1 MFNIKL
7 LKYTLMFTIFSLG
20 LYYVINQPM
29 IENFESN
36 TSVRCPNLLIQRGTK
51 FFLKNTNLADVPG
64 VNPIEFNNLDEYV
77 EFTKWQRSQSIRCPI
92 LFVQEVYDAQGE
104 RVYNLKPDP
113 QNPHTG
119 LSDFTIDTKLLDA
132 GRDDPPFNK
141 NSYPGY
147 DEQSQYIGLKTPLDN
162 MFNVNTRNI
171 NYDHNQNSH
180 QDTALYYNDDTSN
193 SSSVT
198 AMNNAKERN
207 EIFN

>member
-1 MFNIKL
+1 MFNNKL

-20 LYYVINQPM
+20 LYYVINQPI

-64 VNPIEFNNLDEYV
+64 VNPIEFNNLDEYA

-147 DEQSQYIGLKTPLDN
+147 DAQSQYIGLKTPLDN
-162 MFNVNTRNI
+162 MFNTRDI

-193 SSSVT
+193 SSSIT